1 LPLLAE
7 KVPIT
12 TSEVE
17 SQWWSTNPEPEKDFQ
32 ARMQELLTQVRARL
46 HVIALTNPK
55 PEKDFQARMQE
66 LLTPVQ
72 CMVARACIA
81 RWLVMVSAHCT

>member
-1 LPLLAE
+1 MPLLAE

-46 HVIALTNPK
+46 HVIALTNRHVIALTNPE

-72 CMVARACIA
+72 CMVARDCIA
-81 RWLVMVSAHCT
+81 

>member
-1 LPLLAE
+1 MLLLAE

-32 ARMQELLTQVRARL
+32 ARMQELLTQVRARRDCL
-46 HVIALTNPK
+46 DE
-55 PEKDFQARMQE
+55 PEA
-66 LLTPVQ
+66 
-72 CMVARACIA
+72 
-81 RWLVMVSAHCT
+81 

>member
-1 LPLLAE
+1 
-7 KVPIT
+7 VPIT

-46 HVIALTNPK
+46 HVIALTNPVRDCLDEPK

-72 CMVARACIA
+72 CMVARDCIA
-81 RWLVMVSAHCT
+81 